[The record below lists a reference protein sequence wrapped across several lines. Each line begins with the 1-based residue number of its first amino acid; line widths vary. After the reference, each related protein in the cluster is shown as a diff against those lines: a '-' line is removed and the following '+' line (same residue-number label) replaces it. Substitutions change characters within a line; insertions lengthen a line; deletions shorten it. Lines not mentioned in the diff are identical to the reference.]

1 MHRNSTKLSTD
12 MPYKSKPIEKSYYS
26 IGEVAELLGVSQ
38 SLIRFWETEFDQLQP
53 KKNRKGNRM
62 YTPANIEQL
71 RTIYHLVKERGY
83 TLKGAREMLKSKA
96 PVVDKQLAVRESL
109 LKIRAFLT
117 ELKSDLDAGDSENST
132 SQA

>member
-1 MHRNSTKLSTD
+1 

-26 IGEVAELLGVSQ
+26 IGEVAEMLGVSQ
-38 SLIRFWETEFDQLQP
+38 SLIRFWETEFEQLQP

-62 YTPANIEQL
+62 YTPSNIEQL

-83 TLKGAREMLKSKA
+83 TLKGAREMLKAKA

-109 LKIRAFLT
+109 LRIRTFLT
-117 ELKSDLDAGDSENST
+117 ELKTELHASDT
-132 SQA
+132 SPGEQEG

>member
-1 MHRNSTKLSTD
+1 

-38 SLIRFWETEFDQLQP
+38 SLIRFWETEFEQLQP

-109 LKIRAFLT
+109 LKIRSFLI
-117 ELKSDLDAGDSENST
+117 ELKADLDAEEAENPPA
-132 SQA
+132 QA

>member
-1 MHRNSTKLSTD
+1 

>member
-1 MHRNSTKLSTD
+1 

-38 SLIRFWETEFDQLQP
+38 SLIRFWETEFEQLQP

-109 LKIRAFLT
+109 LRIRSFLT
-117 ELKSDLDAGDSENST
+117 ELKDDLDAEGTENAP
-132 SQA
+132 SQV

>member
-1 MHRNSTKLSTD
+1 

-38 SLIRFWETEFDQLQP
+38 SLIRFWETEFEQLQP
-53 KKNRKGNRM
+53 KKNRKGNRI

-109 LKIRAFLT
+109 LKIRSFLT
-117 ELKSDLDAGDSENST
+117 ELKSDLDAGDSENPNP
-132 SQA
+132 QA

>member
-1 MHRNSTKLSTD
+1 

-38 SLIRFWETEFDQLQP
+38 SLIRFWETEFEQLQP

-62 YTPANIEQL
+62 YTPSNIEQL

-109 LKIRAFLT
+109 LKIRSFLT
-117 ELKSDLDAGDSENST
+117 ELKDDLDAEGAENAP
-132 SQA
+132 SQV

>member
-1 MHRNSTKLSTD
+1 

-38 SLIRFWETEFDQLQP
+38 SLIRFWETEFEQLQP

-109 LKIRAFLT
+109 LKIRSFLT
-117 ELKSDLDAGDSENST
+117 ELKDDLDAEGTENAPL
-132 SQA
+132 QV

>member
-1 MHRNSTKLSTD
+1 

-38 SLIRFWETEFDQLQP
+38 SLIRFWETEFEQLQP

-109 LKIRAFLT
+109 LKIRSFLT
-117 ELKSDLDAGDSENST
+117 ELKADLDTSEAENLT
-132 SQA
+132 EQA

>member
-1 MHRNSTKLSTD
+1 

-38 SLIRFWETEFDQLQP
+38 SLIRFWETEFEQLQP

-109 LKIRAFLT
+109 LRIRSFLT
-117 ELKSDLDAGDSENST
+117 ELKDDLDAEGAENAPL
-132 SQA
+132 QV

>member
-1 MHRNSTKLSTD
+1 

-38 SLIRFWETEFDQLQP
+38 SLIRFWETEFEQLQP

-83 TLKGAREMLKSKA
+83 TLKGAREMLKAKA
-96 PVVDKQLAVRESL
+96 PVVDKQMALRDSL
-109 LKIRAFLT
+109 LKIRSFLT
-117 ELKSDLDAGDSENST
+117 ELKADLDAGEAENPPA
-132 SQA
+132 QA

>member
-1 MHRNSTKLSTD
+1 

-38 SLIRFWETEFDQLQP
+38 SLIRFWETEFEQLQP

-109 LKIRAFLT
+109 LKIRSFLT
-117 ELKSDLDAGDSENST
+117 ELKDDLDAEGAENAP
-132 SQA
+132 SQV

>member
-1 MHRNSTKLSTD
+1 
-12 MPYKSKPIEKSYYS
+12 MPLKSKPIEKSYYS

-38 SLIRFWETEFDQLQP
+38 SLIRFWETEFEQLQP

-83 TLKGAREMLKSKA
+83 TLKGARKMLKSKA

-109 LKIRAFLT
+109 LKIRSFLT
-117 ELKSDLDAGDSENST
+117 ELKADLDAGEAENPPA
-132 SQA
+132 QA

>member
-1 MHRNSTKLSTD
+1 

-38 SLIRFWETEFDQLQP
+38 SLIRFWETEFEQLQP

-83 TLKGAREMLKSKA
+83 TLKGAREMLKAKA
-96 PVVDKQLAVRESL
+96 PEVDKQLAVRESL
-109 LKIRAFLT
+109 LKIRSFLT
-117 ELKSDLDAGDSENST
+117 ELKTDLDAGEAENPLT
-132 SQA
+132 QAWKLSITA

>member
-1 MHRNSTKLSTD
+1 

-38 SLIRFWETEFDQLQP
+38 SLIRFWETEFEQLQP

-83 TLKGAREMLKSKA
+83 TLKGAREMLKAKA
-96 PVVDKQLAVRESL
+96 PVLDKQMALRDSL
-109 LKIRAFLT
+109 LKIRSFLT
-117 ELKSDLDAGDSENST
+117 ELKADLDAGEAENPPA
-132 SQA
+132 QAWKLSITA

>member
-1 MHRNSTKLSTD
+1 

-38 SLIRFWETEFDQLQP
+38 SLIRFWETEFEQLQP

-83 TLKGAREMLKSKA
+83 TLKGAREMLKAKA
-96 PVVDKQLAVRESL
+96 PEVDKQLAVRESL
-109 LKIRAFLT
+109 LKIRSFLT
-117 ELKSDLDAGDSENST
+117 ELKTDLDAGEAENPLT
-132 SQA
+132 QA

>member
-1 MHRNSTKLSTD
+1 

-38 SLIRFWETEFDQLQP
+38 SLIRFWETEFEQLQP

-96 PVVDKQLAVRESL
+96 PVIDKQLAVRESL
-109 LKIRAFLT
+109 LKIRAFLAD
-117 ELKSDLDAGDSENST
+117 LKSDLDAGDAENSGKPV
-132 SQA
+132 

>member
-1 MHRNSTKLSTD
+1 
-12 MPYKSKPIEKSYYS
+12 MPYKAKPIEKSYYS

-38 SLIRFWETEFDQLQP
+38 SLIRFWETEFEQLQP

-96 PVVDKQLAVRESL
+96 PVIDKQLAVRESL
-109 LKIRAFLT
+109 LKIRSFLT
-117 ELKSDLDAGDSENST
+117 ELKSDLDAGDAENST

>member
-1 MHRNSTKLSTD
+1 

-38 SLIRFWETEFDQLQP
+38 SLIRFWETEFEQLQP

-109 LKIRAFLT
+109 LKIRSFLT
-117 ELKSDLDAGDSENST
+117 ELKADLDAGEAENPPA
-132 SQA
+132 QA

>member
-1 MHRNSTKLSTD
+1 
-12 MPYKSKPIEKSYYS
+12 MPYKARPIEKSYYS

-38 SLIRFWETEFDQLQP
+38 SLIRFWETEFEQLQP

-96 PVVDKQLAVRESL
+96 PVIDKQLAVRESL
-109 LKIRAFLT
+109 LKIRSFLT
-117 ELKSDLDAGDSENST
+117 ELKSDLDAGDAENST
-132 SQA
+132 IQA

>member
-1 MHRNSTKLSTD
+1 
-12 MPYKSKPIEKSYYS
+12 MPYKSKHIEKSYYS

-38 SLIRFWETEFDQLQP
+38 SLIRFWETEFEQLQP

-117 ELKSDLDAGDSENST
+117 ELKSDLDAGDSENSNL
-132 SQA
+132 QA

>member
-1 MHRNSTKLSTD
+1 

-38 SLIRFWETEFDQLQP
+38 SLIRFWETEFEQLQP

-62 YTPANIEQL
+62 YMPANIEQL

-109 LKIRAFLT
+109 LRIRSFLT
-117 ELKSDLDAGDSENST
+117 ELKDDLDAEGAENAPL
-132 SQA
+132 QV

>member
-1 MHRNSTKLSTD
+1 

-38 SLIRFWETEFDQLQP
+38 SLIRFWETEFEQLQP

-96 PVVDKQLAVRESL
+96 PVIDKQLAVRESL
-109 LKIRAFLT
+109 LKIRSFLT
-117 ELKSDLDAGDSENST
+117 ELKSDLDAGDAENST
-132 SQA
+132 IQA

>member
-1 MHRNSTKLSTD
+1 

-38 SLIRFWETEFDQLQP
+38 SLIRFWETEFEQLQP

-109 LKIRAFLT
+109 LKIKSFLT
-117 ELKSDLDAGDSENST
+117 ELKADLDAGEAENPPA
-132 SQA
+132 QA

>member
-1 MHRNSTKLSTD
+1 

-38 SLIRFWETEFDQLQP
+38 SLIRFWETEFEQLQP

-83 TLKGAREMLKSKA
+83 TLKGAKEMLKSKA
-96 PVVDKQLAVRESL
+96 PVLDKQLAVRDSL

-117 ELKSDLDAGDSENST
+117 ELKADLDTAVTDDGSNES
-132 SQA
+132 

>member
-1 MHRNSTKLSTD
+1 

-38 SLIRFWETEFDQLQP
+38 SLIRFWETEFEQLQP

>member
-1 MHRNSTKLSTD
+1 

-38 SLIRFWETEFDQLQP
+38 SLIRFWETEFEQLQP

-109 LKIRAFLT
+109 LKIRSFLT
-117 ELKSDLDAGDSENST
+117 ELKDDLDTEGAENAP
-132 SQA
+132 SQV